1 MDACFKCRAESGRS
15 GEQMSRRKTATAG
28 CDHLCCDSHGTG
40 PSVYDLPV
48 PKSLR
53 DEWLRLES
61 RRHFLGRMGKAL
73 GWAGLSVLMGDKLT
87 NGVAHAAQPSLP
99 GPESLHL
106 PNFPPAAK
114 RSIYLFMSGAPPQ
127 MDMWD
132 YKPGLASLYDKD
144 LPDSIRGNQPLTG
157 MTAGQAR
164 FPVAPSHW
172 KFTQQGKSGR
182 WVGDLL
188 PDTGRMVDDLTLVY
202 SLHTDAINHE
212 PAILLMN
219 TGNMIPGKPSM
230 GAWLS
235 YGLGSMNENLP
246 TFVVLNSTLIPHSN
260 QQPISPKLW
269 SSGFLSNEYS
279 GVAFRSEGSPVL
291 YLGNPQGMS
300 SATRRTL
307 VDSVNAINELTY
319 DDMGDPE
326 THARIQ
332 EYEMA
337 FRMQTS
343 VPELTDMHDE
353 PASTWAL
360 YGEDARKP
368 GTFAYNCLLARR
380 MAERGVRFTQIY
392 QRGWDVHG
400 DCVGMLPK
408 LCLATDRACYALVT
422 DLKRRGMLDDTLV
435 IWGGEFG
442 RTVYSQGGLSKDN
455 YGRDHH
461 PRCFTVWLAGGGAK
475 PGLAYGETDEYSYN
489 TVRDPVHVRDFNA
502 TLLHLLGIDHEKL
515 TFKFQGLDQKFTGV
529 IPAKVVND
537 LLS

>member
-1 MDACFKCRAESGRS
+1 MIP
-15 GEQMSRRKTATAG
+15 KTPETGHLG
-28 CDHLCCDSHGTG
+28 CDRACCDNRGEG
-40 PSVYDLPV
+40 PSVYDLPI
-48 PKSLR
+48 PKSMR
-53 DEWLRLES
+53 DEWLRLAS
-61 RRHFLGRMGKAL
+61 RRHFLGRMGKTL
-73 GWAGLSVLMGDKLT
+73 GWAGLAVLMGDRFLR
-87 NGVAHAAQPSLP
+87 GVAHASEPAFPA
-99 GPESLHL
+99 PESLHL

-114 RSIYLFMSGAPPQ
+114 RCIYLFMSGAPPQ

-144 LPDSIRGNQPLTG
+144 LPDSVRGNQPLTG

-172 KFTQQGKSGR
+172 RFTQQGKSGR

-188 PDTGRMVDDLTLVY
+188 PYTGKTVDDLTLVY

-219 TGNMIPGKPSM
+219 TGNMIPGKPSL
-230 GAWLS
+230 GSWLS

-246 TFVVLNSTLIPHSN
+246 TFVVLNSALIPHSN

-279 GVAFRSEGSPVL
+279 GVAFRSEGAPVL
-291 YLGNPQGMS
+291 YLDNPQGMS
-300 SATRRTL
+300 SGTRRAL
-307 VDSVNAINELTY
+307 VDSVDAINQLTY
-319 DDMGDPE
+319 EDMGDPE

-343 VPELTDMHDE
+343 VPELTDMRDE
-353 PASTWAL
+353 PASTWTL
-360 YGEDARKP
+360 YGEEGKKP
-368 GTFAYNCLLARR
+368 GTFAYNCLLSRR

-400 DCVGMLPK
+400 DVVGMLPK

-442 RTVYSQGGLSKDN
+442 RTVYSQGGLSKTN

-461 PRCFTVWLAGGGAK
+461 PRCFTVWLAGGGANR
-475 PGLAYGETDEYSYN
+475 GVSYGETDEYSYN

-529 IPAKVVND
+529 IPAKVVTG